1 MPDYRVI
8 SSDNHIYEPRDL
20 WTSRI
25 APKYRD
31 QCPQIRPVE
40 GGEAWFIGDVRG
52 QGLTQGT
59 QPGKRFEDPDAL
71 LTVDTFE
78 NVLPGGYIPEE
89 AVKDMDIDGV
99 DMGIVYPTVGLPLF
113 YCVRDSDLFS
123 AVCGA
128 YNDFVAEFCSASPRK
143 LKGIAMLNVDDV
155 GVAVEELQ
163 RCAKLGFVGAMIP
176 IFTERKRYDSPDYE
190 PLWASAQDL
199 EMPISLHINTNRPT
213 TDGEYGIN
221 VVELQKPVSQVNV
234 DHWARMSIG
243 DMIFSGVFER
253 YPKLIVGAVE
263 LDLAWVPHFL
273 QKMDFT
279 YSYFPTFRK
288 QFKFKDGM
296 LPSDIFHRNVFVSF
310 QEDVAGVRLRDI
322 IGVDNLMWGADY
334 PHNEGTWP
342 RSLQI
347 IEENL
352 ADCTEEEKAK
362 IAGGNAARVYRL
374 E

>member
-31 QCPQIRPVE
+31 QAPQIRAVK

-52 QGLTQGT
+52 QGLAQGT
-59 QPGKRFEDPDAL
+59 QPGRRLEDPDAL

-99 DMGIVYPTVGLPLF
+99 DVGIVYPTVGLPLF

-128 YNDFVAEFCSASPRK
+128 YNDFVAEFCGASPRK

-190 PLWASAQDL
+190 PLWASAQNL

-263 LDLAWVPHFL
+263 LDLA
-273 QKMDFT
+273 
-279 YSYFPTFRK
+279 
-288 QFKFKDGM
+288 
-296 LPSDIFHRNVFVSF
+296 
-310 QEDVAGVRLRDI
+310 
-322 IGVDNLMWGADY
+322 
-334 PHNEGTWP
+334 
-342 RSLQI
+342 
-347 IEENL
+347 
-352 ADCTEEEKAK
+352 
-362 IAGGNAARVYRL
+362 
-374 E
+374 